1 MLPKRAKV
9 PLAAHGDEA
18 EAVMVGQQRGDD
30 LARSVRRFDQP
41 GGRDTRARACSPG
54 DLVHHAGGEVLVGAR
69 VHQVEQPRQRQR
81 QQQMLPKRA
90 KVPLAAH
97 GDEAEAV
104 MVGQQRGDDLAR
116 SVRRFDQPGGG
127 SAAAVAAAAV
137 ADCCF
142 C

>member
-1 MLPKRAKV
+1 MFTVAPHCQIMKQLGLKDSSRKLVAICPGHV
-9 PLAAHGDEA
+9 TAHEPSI
-18 EAVMVGQQRGDD
+18 VV
-30 LARSVRRFDQP
+30 
-41 GGRDTRARACSPG
+41 GRDTRARACSPG